1 MIREFSLPKL
11 KFSKSAG
18 PTLLPGLSAD
28 SLTKLDPKLIMFF
41 MDALIESNSSPPEF
55 SDSLVHIKR
64 LASSMMPTLVASSEL
79 HK

>member
-1 MIREFSLPKL
+1 MQKEWHPEAVQGCRSGAHRVKCC
-11 KFSKSAG
+11 
-18 PTLLPGLSAD
+18 
-28 SLTKLDPKLIMFF
+28 
-41 MDALIESNSSPPEF
+41 NSSPPEF